1 MLSRRRAKIPVRL
14 QPTSALCCPVPGTFG
29 AWCAGLLEAGRA
41 AGRLMK
47 FRMVVGDRERHE
59 VEVSYLP
66 FLAFLRVKMDG
77 RVIHWS
83 WRLLPSSRRRGFEF
97 RTPADEL
104 HFLVLEPLHP
114 PSVQRLAR
122 EAFRLWMDGQPV
134 ATLDGS

>member
-1 MLSRRRAKIPVRL
+1 MTPPSSRGSIVAAAGSCVCRILAATTSGPVK
-14 QPTSALCCPVPGTFG
+14 
-29 AWCAGLLEAGRA
+29 

-47 FRMVVGDRERHE
+47 FRMVVGDREKHE

-83 WRLLPSSRRRGFEF
+83 WRLLPGARRRGFEF